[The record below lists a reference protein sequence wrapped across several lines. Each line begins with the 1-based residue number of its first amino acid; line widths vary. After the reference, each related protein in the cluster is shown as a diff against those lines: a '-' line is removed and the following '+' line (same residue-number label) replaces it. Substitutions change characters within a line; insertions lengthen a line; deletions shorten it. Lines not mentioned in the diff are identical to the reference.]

1 MKATGVVTDRT
12 GFAGGAGGE
21 NLLSHGT
28 MTTLMQIFSPLDM
41 LALGVFVSAWLGYEI
56 FGERAAERGANLSG
70 LMQGWRGD
78 WTAAAMHRDNRIID
92 IQILRSLAGNSAF
105 LASTSIFVIGGLA
118 AMIGGSEHAVAVL
131 NGFDYLL
138 GTTRD
143 RFGLM
148 VGTLIVVFIN
158 AFFRLAWSL
167 RLHNNAAVVLGSIP
181 QPGAS
186 DDPEI
191 ARERAR
197 VVARIA
203 TLAAR
208 HYNGGM
214 HAYYFGL
221 AACAWFLH
229 PMALVAASLWVVA
242 ILYRR
247 EFRSRAHEALA
258 RK

>member
-1 MKATGVVTDRT
+1 M
-12 GFAGGAGGE
+12 
-21 NLLSHGT
+21 LIL
-28 MTTLMQIFSPLDM
+28 SPLDV
-41 LALGVFVSAWLGYEI
+41 LAVVVFVTAWVGYEI
-56 FGERAAERGANLSG
+56 FGERSADRGVNLSG
-70 LMQGWRGD
+70 LMQGWRGA
-78 WTAAAMHRDNRIID
+78 WTTTVLHRDNRIID
-92 IQILRSLAGNSAF
+92 IQIMRSLAGNSAF
-105 LASTSIFVIGGLA
+105 LASTAIFVIGGLA

-131 NGFDYLL
+131 NGFVYLPE
-138 GTTRD
+138 TTQD
-143 RFGLM
+143 RFGVM

-181 QPGAS
+181 QPGAV
-186 DDPEI
+186 DDQSI
-191 ARERAR
+191 AQERAR
-197 VVARIA
+197 VVARVA

-221 AACAWFLH
+221 AGCAWFLH
-229 PMALVAASLWVVA
+229 PVALIAASLWVVA

-247 EFRSRAHEALA
+247 EFRSQAHEALT

>member
-1 MKATGVVTDRT
+1 
-12 GFAGGAGGE
+12 
-21 NLLSHGT
+21 
-28 MTTLMQIFSPLDM
+28 MTTLMQIFSPLDI
-41 LALGVFVSAWLGYEI
+41 LALVIFVTTWLGYEI

-70 LMQGWRGD
+70 LMQGWRDD
-78 WTAAAMHRDNRIID
+78 WTAAAVHRDNRIID

-105 LASTSIFVIGGLA
+105 LASTAIFVIGGLA
-118 AMIGGSEHAVAVL
+118 AMIGGSEHAVLIL
-131 NGFDYLL
+131 NGFEYLL
-138 GTTRD
+138 ETTRD

-148 VGTLIVVFIN
+148 VGALIVVFIN

-186 DDPEI
+186 DDPEV
-191 ARERAR
+191 AQDRAR
-197 VVARIA
+197 VVARIT

-229 PMALVAASLWVVA
+229 PVALIAASLWVVA

-247 EFRSRAHEALA
+247 EFRSRAHAALA

>member
-1 MKATGVVTDRT
+1 M
-12 GFAGGAGGE
+12 
-21 NLLSHGT
+21 N
-28 MTTLMQIFSPLDM
+28 TLTQILSPLDIM
-41 LALGVFVSAWLGYEI
+41 AIAVFVVAWLGYEL

-70 LMQGWRGD
+70 LMQGWRGE
-78 WTAAAMHRDNRIID
+78 WMMASVHRDNRIID

-118 AMIGGSEHAVAVL
+118 AMIGGSEHAVLIL

-138 GTTRD
+138 ETTQD

-148 VGTLIVVFIN
+148 VGALIVVFIN

-167 RLHNNAAVVLGSIP
+167 RLHNNAAVVLGSVP
-181 QPGAS
+181 QPGTS
-186 DDPEI
+186 DDPMI
-191 ARERAR
+191 AQDRAR
-197 VVARIA
+197 VVARVA

-229 PMALVAASLWVVA
+229 PVALIAASLWVVA

-247 EFRSRAHEALA
+247 EFISRAHQALE

>member
-1 MKATGVVTDRT
+1 MRS
-12 GFAGGAGGE
+12 GFEIGLTPREGIGDQ
-21 NLLSHGT
+21 
-28 MTTLMQIFSPLDM
+28 MTTVMQILSPLDV
-41 LALGVFVSAWLGYEI
+41 LALAVLVAAWLGYEI
-56 FGERAAERGANLSG
+56 FGERAAERGDNLSG
-70 LMQGWRGD
+70 LMQGWRGE
-78 WTAAAMHRDNRIID
+78 WTAAAVHRDNRIID

-138 GTTRD
+138 ETTRD
-143 RFGLM
+143 RFGVM
-148 VGTLIVVFIN
+148 VGALIVVFIN

-186 DDPEI
+186 DDPAVAE
-191 ARERAR
+191 ERAR

-221 AACAWFLH
+221 AASAWFLH
-229 PMALVAASLWVVA
+229 PIALIAASLWVVA

-247 EFRSRAHEALA
+247 EFKSRAHKALGG
-258 RK
+258 K

>member
-1 MKATGVVTDRT
+1 
-12 GFAGGAGGE
+12 
-21 NLLSHGT
+21 
-28 MTTLMQIFSPLDM
+28 MTTLLQILSPLDLTA
-41 LALGVFVSAWLGYEI
+41 LAVFVVAWLGYEL
-56 FGERAAERGANLSG
+56 FGERAADRGAALAG
-70 LMQGWRGD
+70 AMKGWRDD
-78 WTAAAMHRDNRIID
+78 WMAAAVHRDNRIID

-105 LASTSIFVIGGLA
+105 LASTAIFVIGGLA
-118 AMIGGSEHAVAVL
+118 AMIGGSEHAVEVL

-148 VGTLIVVFIN
+148 VAVLIIVFIN

-167 RLHNNAAVVLGSIP
+167 RLHNNAAVILGALP
-181 QPGAS
+181 QPGAA
-186 DDPEI
+186 DDPAI
-191 ARERAR
+191 TGDRAR
-197 VVARIA
+197 VVARVT

-229 PMALVAASLWVVA
+229 PIALIAASLWVVA

-247 EFRSRAHEALA
+247 EFRSRAHRALK
-258 RK
+258 RG

>member
-1 MKATGVVTDRT
+1 MA
-12 GFAGGAGGE
+12 GE
-21 NLLSHGT
+21 NLLSQT
-28 MTTLMQIFSPLDM
+28 IMTTLMQIFSPLDV
-41 LALGVFVSAWLGYEI
+41 LALVIFVTAWLGYEL

-70 LMQGWRGD
+70 LMQGWRAD
-78 WTAAAMHRDNRIID
+78 WTASALHRDNRIID

-118 AMIGGSEHAVAVL
+118 AMIGGSEHAVSVL

-138 GTTRD
+138 ETTRD

-181 QPGAS
+181 QPGAA
-186 DDPEI
+186 DDPTVAQ
-191 ARERAR
+191 ARAK

-229 PMALVAASLWVVA
+229 PVALIAASLWVVA

-247 EFRSRAHEALA
+247 EFRSRAHEALT
-258 RK
+258 RG

>member
-1 MKATGVVTDRT
+1 
-12 GFAGGAGGE
+12 
-21 NLLSHGT
+21 
-28 MTTLMQIFSPLDM
+28 MTTVMKILSPLDVT
-41 LALGVFVSAWLGYEI
+41 ALIVFVVAWLGYEL

-70 LMQGWRGD
+70 LMQAWRAD
-78 WTAAAMHRDNRIID
+78 WMASSVHRDNRIID

-118 AMIGGSEHAVAVL
+118 AMIGGSEHAVAIL

-138 GTTRD
+138 ETTRD

-167 RLHNNAAVVLGSIP
+167 RLHNNAAVVLGSLP
-181 QPGAS
+181 QPGVS
-186 DDPEI
+186 DDPTVAE
-191 ARERAR
+191 ERAK

-229 PMALVAASLWVVA
+229 PIALIAASLWVVA

-247 EFRSRAHEALA
+247 EFRSRAHQALK
-258 RK
+258 RG

>member
-1 MKATGVVTDRT
+1 MPP
-12 GFAGGAGGE
+12 
-21 NLLSHGT
+21 
-28 MTTLMQIFSPLDM
+28 IFEILSPLD
-41 LALGVFVSAWLGYEI
+41 LAAFAVFLACWAGYEI
-56 FGERAAERGANLSG
+56 FGGWSTRRRKNLSG
-70 LMQGWRGD
+70 LMQDWRSD
-78 WTAAAMHRDNRIID
+78 WSDAILHRDNRIVD

-118 AMIGGSEHAVAVL
+118 ALIGTADHAVEIL
-131 NGFDYLL
+131 NGFGYLAE
-138 GTTRD
+138 TTRD

-148 VGTLIVVFIN
+148 VAMLIVVFIN

-181 QPGAS
+181 QPGAAA
-186 DDPEI
+186 DPEVP
-191 ARERAR
+191 RQRAT
-197 VVARIA
+197 VTVNLA

-221 AACAWFLH
+221 AACAWIVH
-229 PMALVAASLWVVA
+229 PLVLMAASIWVVA

-247 EFRSRAHEALA
+247 EYRSRAHRALS
-258 RK
+258 RP